1 MRYRILVLMFLLS
14 SKLLAQ
20 IAAVSDYDQS
30 YIRKTTGNYIL
41 PFHESNFAQAN
52 KAIRVYLMPGEYW
65 LFCGEAFSFQENL
78 EILKIEPSISNLKQE
93 GAKAF
98 SFSLEKETSLIVE
111 TKTLLQGFK
120 RTDHLFTFFLKYDP
134 TLGKQIEGF
143 KYTDIGGTIF
153 SASESKKDYS
163 IILFWGRQDFLTA
176 SLIKGLNNLKVQFNE
191 RTDFLCLTDEDKPK
205 LARFQAEAGFNWQL
219 IPNASFREQPKY
231 QINGLISAPSVY
243 IVDNAQ
249 SKIVFYYYGLYELD
263 KVLENALS
271 TLP

>member
-1 MRYRILVLMFLLS
+1 MNL
-14 SKLLAQ
+14 KLLAILLLICVKLNAQ
-20 IAAVSDYDQS
+20 ISYVNDYNPS
-30 YIRKTTGNYIL
+30 YIHNSAGNFIL
-41 PFHESNFAQAN
+41 AFHESNFGHAN
-52 KAIRVYLMPGEYW
+52 KPIRVYLMPGEYW
-65 LFCGEAFSFQENL
+65 LFCGASFSFQENL